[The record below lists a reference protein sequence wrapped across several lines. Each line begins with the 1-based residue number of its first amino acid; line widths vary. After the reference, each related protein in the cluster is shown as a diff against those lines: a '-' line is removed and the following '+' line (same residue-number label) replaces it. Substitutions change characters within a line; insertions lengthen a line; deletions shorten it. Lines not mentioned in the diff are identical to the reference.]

1 MNKQINKIF
10 GTDGIRGKV
19 GESPMT
25 IDFAMRLASSIA
37 KVMTP
42 NGGKVAIGKDTRIS
56 GYMFESALESAFVA
70 HGLEVILLGP
80 LPSPAIAYYTIQN
93 KCDFG
98 IVISASHNSYEYNG
112 IKIINHLG
120 EKIDR
125 EIESIIE
132 SKLSD
137 TPITQ
142 TAETL
147 GKAKISNTSRKLYVS
162 LLMSVFDNAEY
173 HLPLKGFKIVVDA
186 SNGAAY
192 KIAPQVLLDLG
203 ADVIPIACSPNG
215 KNINLDCGSTHPE
228 TLRKTVV
235 ATDSNLGIALDG
247 DADRILIVDEKGG
260 IMDGDQILYILAN
273 ANANNKSFNNKVVG
287 TITTNSGL
295 EVKLNDLNIDLYRS
309 EVGDKNVYSMMKK
322 TGAIIGGESSG
333 HIINT
338 EYSPTGDGLLTALL
352 IIKESI
358 VKKSAIS
365 DLVTGLELL
374 PVINENIDIED
385 LENITDDFLAG
396 LANMVNNENTDGRVI
411 IRASGTEP
419 LIRISIENNDQIASE
434 RILES
439 IINAIKENG

>member
-1 MNKQINKIF
+1 
-10 GTDGIRGKV
+10 
-19 GESPMT
+19 
-25 IDFAMRLASSIA
+25 LASSIA

-80 LPSPAIAYYTIQN
+80 LPSPAIAYYTIKQN
-93 KCDFG
+93 CDFG

-112 IKIINHLG
+112 IKIINHQG

-137 TPITQ
+137 TPITN
-142 TAETL
+142 TAESL
-147 GKAKISNTSRKLYVS
+147 GKAKISNTSRNLYKS
-162 LLMSVFDNAEY
+162 LLMSIFADIDQ

-235 ATDSNLGIALDG
+235 ATESNLGIALDG
-247 DADRILIVDEKGG
+247 DADRILIVDEEGR
-260 IMDGDQILYILAN
+260 ILDGDQILYILAKSN
-273 ANANNKSFNNKVVG
+273 ISNKSFNHKVVG

-295 EVKLNDLNIDLYRS
+295 EMKLREMNIDLYRS
-309 EVGDKNVYSMMKK
+309 DVGDKNVYSMMKK

-333 HIINT
+333 HIINS
-338 EYSPTGDGLLTALL
+338 EYSPTGDALL
-352 IIKESI
+352 IALIIIKESLT
-358 VKKSAIS
+358 KELKIS
-365 DLVTGLELL
+365 ELVSDLELL
-374 PVINENIDIED
+374 PVLNENIDTED
-385 LENITDDFLAG
+385 LVNANESFLSD
-396 LANMVNNENTDGRVI
+396 LANEVNSNNPEGRVI
-411 IRASGTEP
+411 IRPSGTEP
-419 LIRISIENNDQIASE
+419 LIRISIENKDQDIAST
-434 RILES
+434 LAKD

>member
-1 MNKQINKIF
+1 MESEE
-10 GTDGIRGKV
+10 RV
-19 GESPMT
+19 GEYPMT

-80 LPSPAIAYYTIQN
+80 LPSPAIAYYTIKQD
-93 KCDFG
+93 CDFG

-112 IKIINHLG
+112 IKIINHQG

-137 TPITQ
+137 TPITN

-147 GKAKISNTSRKLYVS
+147 GKAKISNTSRNLYKS
-162 LLMSVFDNAEY
+162 LLMSIFEDNDH

-192 KIAPQVLLDLG
+192 KLAPQVLLDLG

-235 ATDSNLGIALDG
+235 ATESNLGIALDG
-247 DADRILIVDEKGG
+247 DADRILIVDEEGR
-260 IMDGDQILYILAN
+260 ILDGDQILYILAK
-273 ANANNKSFNNKVVG
+273 ANISNKSFNHKVVG

-295 EVKLNDLNIDLYRS
+295 EMKLRDMNIDLYRS
-309 EVGDKNVYSMMKK
+309 DVGDKNVYSMMKK

-333 HIINT
+333 HIINS
-338 EYSPTGDGLLTALL
+338 EYSPTGDALL
-352 IIKESI
+352 IALIIIKESLT
-358 VKKSAIS
+358 KELKIS
-365 DLVTGLELL
+365 ELVSDLELL
-374 PVINENIDIED
+374 PVLNENIDTED
-385 LENITDDFLAG
+385 LLHTNENFLSD
-396 LANMVNNENTDGRVI
+396 LANEINSKNPEGRVI
-411 IRASGTEP
+411 IRPSGTEP
-419 LIRISIENNDQIASE
+419 LIRISIENKDQDVAS
-434 RILES
+434 ILAKD

>member
-1 MNKQINKIF
+1 MKEQKEKIF

-19 GESPMT
+19 GEYPMT

-80 LPSPAIAYYTIQN
+80 LPSPAIAYYTIKQN
-93 KCDFG
+93 CDFG

-112 IKIINHLG
+112 IKIINHQG

-137 TPITQ
+137 TPITN

-147 GKAKISNTSRKLYVS
+147 GKAKISNTSRSLYKS
-162 LLMSVFDNAEY
+162 LLMSLFADIDH

-215 KNINLDCGSTHPE
+215 KNINLDCGSSHPE

-247 DADRILIVDEKGG
+247 DADRILIVDEKGN
-260 IMDGDQILYILAN
+260 ILDGDQILYILAK
-273 ANANNKSFNNKVVG
+273 ANISNKSFNHKVVG

-295 EVKLNDLNIDLYRS
+295 EMKLRDMNIDLYRS
-309 EVGDKNVYSMMKK
+309 DVGDKNVYSMMKK

-333 HIINT
+333 HIINS
-338 EYSPTGDGLLTALL
+338 EYSPTGDALL
-352 IIKESI
+352 IALIIIKESLT
-358 VKKSAIS
+358 KELKIS
-365 DLVTGLELL
+365 ELVSDLELL
-374 PVINENIDIED
+374 PVLNENIDT
-385 LENITDDFLAG
+385 ENLLHTNENFLSD
-396 LANMVNNENTDGRVI
+396 LANEVNSKNPEGRVI
-411 IRASGTEP
+411 IRPSGTEP
-419 LIRISIENNDQIASE
+419 LIRISIENKDQDVAS
-434 RILES
+434 ILSKE
-439 IINAIKENG
+439 IINTIKENG